1 MSYTAPDISSLSAH
15 EYNKIRQ
22 SYDSYNKLQTK
33 TPYSGAPRHNPNR
46 VRSIAANKAAKARAP
61 HKRGSYGIEDEYR
74 YMVSQGYKPAPSAA
88 APAPPAA
95 DPRPKGPTTGP
106 VDPPSRLPVG
116 NQRQQSTFDPM
127 AMMMLPLLLE
137 ALKPKPVPVVPEPT
151 TYASAG
157 QAAKSAPGVKVK
169 RSEASKNRQNTMGT
183 RGTFNRN
190 DLRISNLNI

>member
-1 MSYTAPDISSLSAH
+1 
-15 EYNKIRQ
+15 
-22 SYDSYNKLQTK
+22 
-33 TPYSGAPRHNPNR
+33 
-46 VRSIAANKAAKARAP
+46 
-61 HKRGSYGIEDEYR
+61 
-74 YMVSQGYKPAPSAA
+74 
-88 APAPPAA
+88 
-95 DPRPKGPTTGP
+95 
-106 VDPPSRLPVG
+106 
-116 NQRQQSTFDPM
+116 M

-169 RSEASKNRQNTMGT
+169 RSEASKSRQNTMGT

>member
-1 MSYTAPDISSLSAH
+1 MSYTAPAIGALSAH
-15 EYNKIRQ
+15 EYNKIRK
-22 SYDSYNKLQTK
+22 SYDAYNKLQSK
-33 TPYSGAPRHNPNR
+33 IPYAGAARHDPNR
-46 VRSIAANKAAKARAP
+46 GRQIQASKAAQARAP

-88 APAPPAA
+88 APAPAPAET
-95 DPRPKGPTTGP
+95 PKRNTGP
-106 VDPPSRLPVG
+106 VDSPQRLPVG
-116 NQRQQSTFDPM
+116 NQRQQSSFDPM

-157 QAAKSAPGVKVK
+157 QAAQSAPGVKIK
-169 RSEASKNRQNTMGT
+169 RSETSKNRQNTMGT

>member
-1 MSYTAPDISSLSAH
+1 MSYTAPDISTLSAH

-22 SYDSYNKLQTK
+22 SYDAYQQSQRPIRRRGFDKGVYVGTLPHQSDAK
-33 TPYSGAPRHNPNR
+33 
-46 VRSIAANKAAKARAP
+46 KARAP

-88 APAPPAA
+88 APAPAPAEK
-95 DPRPKGPTTGP
+95 PKRNTGP
-106 VDPPSRLPVG
+106 VDPPQRLPVG
-116 NQRQQSTFDPM
+116 NQRQQSSFDPM

>member
-1 MSYTAPDISSLSAH
+1 MGQVSVPVYTKVPQQQQAAP
-15 EYNKIRQ
+15 E
-22 SYDSYNKLQTK
+22 
-33 TPYSGAPRHNPNR
+33 
-46 VRSIAANKAAKARAP
+46 
-61 HKRGSYGIEDEYR
+61 
-74 YMVSQGYKPAPSAA
+74 PAPV
-88 APAPPAA
+88 PAPP
-95 DPRPKGPTTGP
+95 PRTNTGP
-106 VDPPSRLPVG
+106 VDPPRRLPVDPPR
-116 NQRQQSTFDPM
+116 RQQPQSTFDPM

-157 QAAKSAPGVKVK
+157 QAAQSAPGVKVK

>member
-1 MSYTAPDISSLSAH
+1 MSYTAPDISTLSAH

-22 SYDSYNKLQTK
+22 SYDSYNKLQSK
-33 TPYSGAPRHNPNR
+33 IPYSGAARHDPNR
-46 VRSIAANKAAKARAP
+46 GRRIAANKAAQARAP

-88 APAPPAA
+88 APAPAPEPE
-95 DPRPKGPTTGP
+95 PRRNTGP
-106 VDPPSRLPVG
+106 VDAPSRLPVG
-116 NQRQQSTFDPM
+116 NQQQQSSFDPM

-137 ALKPKPVPVVPEPT
+137 ALKPKPIPVVPEPT

>member
-1 MSYTAPDISSLSAH
+1 MSYTAPDISTLSAH

-22 SYDSYNKLQTK
+22 SLGRYQQSQKPIERKGFDKGKYVGYLPSQRKE
-33 TPYSGAPRHNPNR
+33 RD
-46 VRSIAANKAAKARAP
+46 ARAS

-106 VDPPSRLPVG
+106 VDPPQRLPVG

-169 RSEASKNRQNTMGT
+169 RSEASKSRQNTMGT